1 MVRRQFLTR
10 PPPNLVRSNLQLTRT
25 HSVEDANVLRKVGE
39 YNRVYGAPASIADVA
54 YEQGATEALDEKIIG
69 VIKKRQRRTKRSMN
83 RLVKAGLLVRTPKGG
98 YVLTRDGE
106 RLVGRNVLAEDKRK
120 ALKEYGHI
128 ET

>member
-10 PPPNLVRSNLQLTRT
+10 PSPNTVRSNLQLTRT

-39 YNRVYGAPASIADVA
+39 YNRVYGAPASVADVA
-54 YEQGATEALDEKIIG
+54 YEQGASEALDEKIIG
-69 VIKKRQRRTKRSMN
+69 VIKKRQRRTKRSVN
-83 RLVKAGLLVRTPKGG
+83 RLVTAGLLVRTAKGG

-106 RLVGRNVLAEDKRK
+106 RLVGRRTLAEDKRK
-120 ALKEYGHI
+120 ALKEYGRI